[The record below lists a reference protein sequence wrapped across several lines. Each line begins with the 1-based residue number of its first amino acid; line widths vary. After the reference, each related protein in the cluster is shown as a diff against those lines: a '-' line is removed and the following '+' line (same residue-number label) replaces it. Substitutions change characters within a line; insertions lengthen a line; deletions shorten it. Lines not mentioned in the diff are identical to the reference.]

1 MKIIMSIIL
10 IKIPP
15 GSTMKGRSIDRASL
29 IMEMAKQKQNT
40 ETTTADR

>member
-1 MKIIMSIIL
+1 
-10 IKIPP
+10 
-15 GSTMKGRSIDRASL
+15 MKGRSIDRRASL